1 MSSVALHR
9 VCSWDES
16 PDRRYRYWLEA
27 TLEYPGERA
36 GTGICL
42 FLMLNPNK
50 ADHDR
55 SDETVNR
62 CKRLAQQWGY
72 GTLWVCNL
80 FPVRGGDSSAL
91 PRDLMG
97 PHRPEGPEFAGCAL
111 CRGASRSDLHINDLH
126 IRKAAENAGIIVC
139 AWGGKGGLN
148 ERGREVARLLVGEG
162 HQERLYTFGLTKTE
176 WQPRHAKPQLRGRW
190 PEPTDLKPWADV
202 EEWLAEGKK
211 R

>member
-16 PDRRYRYWLEA
+16 LNRRYRYWLEA
-27 TLEYPGERA
+27 ALENPAEPVDN
-36 GTGICL
+36 GICL

-50 ADHDR
+50 ADHER
-55 SDETVNR
+55 SDETVSR
-62 CKRLAQQWGY
+62 CKRLAQEWGY

-97 PHRPEGPEFAGCAL
+97 PHRPEGKGFTGCAL

-126 IRKAAENAGIIVC
+126 IRKAAESAGIIVC
-139 AWGGKGGLN
+139 AWGGKGGF
-148 ERGREVARLLVGEG
+148 RGRSREVVALLVGAG
-162 HQERLYTFGLTKTE
+162 HENKLYTFGLTKTE
-176 WQPRHAKPQLRGRW
+176 QQPRHAKPQLRGQWPQADDLRRW
-190 PEPTDLKPWADV
+190 
-202 EEWLAEGKK
+202 AEV
-211 R
+211 RLWSDS